1 MLLSIPSPIPQ
12 AVRSSERRGNAA
24 GKRRKKKISSSSLP
38 PWRLEV
44 SKRLSK
50 LFFGEPSSLPTTTTS
65 ILFLVWKTADVFE
78 LLTINNNKAPTVQR
92 RVGLGA
98 SCWHLVTLLLT
109 KKSTDLCNACTHHSA
124 VHTKYYT
131 VTTYAL
137 LYWTTICL
145 WRICWWSIAL
155 PLRMHWAPPGY
166 KGFPK
171 VSAAKQQFLPS
182 TAAGATTK

>member
-1 MLLSIPSPIPQ
+1 MPRNAPVKSEPNSSSRAIIGKKGECSIRKKEKEENFILISPSL
-12 AVRSSERRGNAA
+12 AA
-24 GKRRKKKISSSSLP
+24 GGFEKAFQTFL
-38 PWRLEV
+38 WRTFLITNHHHLHP
-44 SKRLSK
+44 LSC
-50 LFFGEPSSLPTTTTS
+50 L
-65 ILFLVWKTADVFE
+65 KTADVFK

-109 KKSTDLCNACTHHSA
+109 KKYRHVQHSA

-182 TAAGATTK
+182 TAATTK

>member
-1 MLLSIPSPIPQ
+1 MPLNAPVKSEPNSSSRAIIGKKGECSIRKKEKEENFILISPSL
-12 AVRSSERRGNAA
+12 AA
-24 GKRRKKKISSSSLP
+24 GGFEKAFQTFL
-38 PWRLEV
+38 WRTFLITNHH
-44 SKRLSK
+44 RLHPLSC
-50 LFFGEPSSLPTTTTS
+50 L
-65 ILFLVWKTADVFE
+65 KTADVFK

-109 KKSTDLCNACTHHSA
+109 KKYRHVQHSA

-182 TAAGATTK
+182 TTAAATTK